1 MENTQMGQTS
11 SNGTVQYSTDKA
23 QNEKIASA
31 VAKSKA
37 QSEAGIN
44 QLFGTA
50 LTGVKIIIII
60 VVVLMAIRLFLDYLT
75 RKKKNN

>member
-1 MENTQMGQTS
+1 MENTQTGKLLVNGVGQS
-11 SNGTVQYSTDKA
+11 SDDR
-23 QNEKIASA
+23 IATA

-44 QLFGTA
+44 QLFDTA
-50 LTGVKIIIII
+50 LSGIKVIIII

-75 RKKKNN
+75 RKKNKD

>member
-1 MENTQMGQTS
+1 MENAQQGKILVNRTGQS
-11 SNGTVQYSTDKA
+11 SNTQ
-23 QNEKIASA
+23 IATA

-50 LTGVKIIIII
+50 LSGIKVIIII

-75 RKKKNN
+75 RKKTKD